1 MYNSIVGIDEAG
13 RGPLA
18 GPVALGICM
27 VSRDFDFG
35 VFGVLR
41 DSKKLSEKRREEVF
55 KLMQDLKKQ
64 EKMHFAV
71 ALVPNTVIDR
81 IGITRAIREGIM
93 GVIKKLSVDSKS
105 SFIYLDGGLMAPDE
119 FKQETIIKGDEK
131 IPVISLASIAAKV
144 TRDRFMKDVASDYPQ
159 YGFEIHKGYGTK
171 KHIEAI
177 KREGLSNI
185 HRRSFCKSLV

>member
-41 DSKKLSEKRREEVF
+41 DSKKLSEKRREEIF
-55 KLMQDLKKQ
+55 KLMQNLKKQ
-64 EKMHFAV
+64 EKIQYAV

-81 IGITRAIREGIM
+81 IGITGAIREGII
-93 GVIKKLSVDSKS
+93 GVIKKLSVDSKT
-105 SFIYLDGGLMAPDE
+105 SFIYLDGGLVAPDE

-131 IPVISLASIAAKV
+131 ISVISLASIAAKV
-144 TRDRFMKDVASDYPQ
+144 TRDRYMKDLASDYPE
-159 YGFEIHKGYGTK
+159 YGFEIHKGYGTL
-171 KHIEAI
+171 KHRDAI
-177 KREGLSNI
+177 QKHGLSDI
-185 HRRSFCKSLV
+185 HRSTFCHF